1 MVKRRT
7 TRKRSTRK
15 QKGGGYSFGQA
26 VAPEAPYAQE
36 IIGGPKL
43 TPDCL
48 AATRPGLASTLPG
61 TGGLPGFAGGAR
73 STVNSEGI
81 AQAIGSPSSV
91 VGSPV
96 MNGGR
101 YTYDVGAGPLS
112 GSAGPAM
119 GSYPV
124 VSRIGCEGGLV
135 NTSPSGAQAN
145 PTVLQN
151 GGVGGVDTAYYTAP
165 TAGYSNGASTWVG
178 STGSPSLLQ
187 IPYDARMANPACNK
201 TGGGKR
207 RLRKSRKSH
216 KSKRSSRNPRKSRKT
231 RR

>member
-1 MVKRRT
+1 MAKRKNM
-7 TRKRSTRK
+7 RKT
-15 QKGGGYSFGQA
+15 QKGAGYSFGQA
-26 VAPEAPYAQE
+26 IAPEAPYAQE
-36 IIGGPKL
+36 VIGGPKL

-48 AATRPGLASTLPG
+48 DAVRPGLASTLPG

-73 STVNSEGI
+73 NLANSEGI
-81 AQAIGSPSSV
+81 AQAIGSPL
-91 VGSPV
+91 

-101 YTYDVGAGPLS
+101 YTYDVGAGPLT

-135 NTSPSGAQAN
+135 NTSPPGAEAN
-145 PTVLQN
+145 PKVLQN
-151 GGVGGVDTAYYTAP
+151 GGVGGVDSAYYTAP
-165 TAGYSNGASTWVG
+165 TAGYSNGASAWVG

-187 IPYDARMANPACNK
+187 IPYDARIANPACNK
-201 TGGGKR
+201 TGGGKKR
-207 RLRKSRKSH
+207 RNRKTRKSNRKS
-216 KSKRSSRNPRKSRKT
+216 RKSRKT